1 VTGVLHVETDGAGPR
16 AVLVHGFT
24 QNRNCWGPLAP
35 ALTTDHQVVRID
47 APGHGK
53 SSSIEAD
60 LWRGAELLAS
70 GGGHATYL
78 GYSMG
83 ARFALH
89 VALAHPEVVR
99 GLVLIGGT
107 AGIDDPDAR
116 AARKRADEETAT
128 QLEHQGLEPFLEAWL
143 AQPLFAGLPDAM
155 QFRSER
161 TNNTVEGLASSLRLA
176 GTGSQDPLQS
186 RLAAIDVPVLVMAGA
201 DDTKFS
207 AEAERLTSSVGAN
220 ATIALVP
227 SAGHAAHLEQPDA
240 CTAIIR
246 EWLDAHDL

>member
-1 VTGVLHVETDGAGPR
+1 VADVLHVETDGAGPR
-16 AVLVHGFT
+16 VVLVHGFT

-35 ALTTDHQVVRID
+35 ALASDHEVVRVD

-60 LWRGAELLAS
+60 LWRGADLLAAV
-70 GGGHATYL
+70 GGPATYL

-89 VALAHPEVVR
+89 VALAHPEVAR

-107 AGIDDPDAR
+107 AGIDGPDAR
-116 AARKRADEETAT
+116 AQRKRADQETAT
-128 QLEHQGLEPFLEAWL
+128 RLEQQGLDAFLEAWL
-143 AQPLFAGLPDAM
+143 AQPLFAGLSDAM
-155 QFRSER
+155 HFRGER
-161 TNNTVEGLASSLRLA
+161 AGNTIEGLAGSLRRA
-176 GTGSQDPLQS
+176 GTGAQEPLQS
-186 RLAAIDVPVLVMAGA
+186 RLASIHVPVLVMAGGN
-201 DDTKFS
+201 DTKFS
-207 AEAERLTSSVGAN
+207 AEAERLTAGIGAH

-227 SAGHAAHLEQPDA
+227 RAGHAAHLEQPDA
-240 CTAIIR
+240 CTAIVR

>member
-1 VTGVLHVETDGAGPR
+1 VTGVLHFETDGAGPR
-16 AVLVHGFT
+16 VVLVHGFT

-35 ALTTDHQVVRID
+35 ALATDHEVVRVD
-47 APGHGK
+47 VPGHGK

-60 LWRGAELLAS
+60 LWRGADLLAEA
-70 GGGHATYL
+70 GGPATYL

-83 ARFALH
+83 GRFALH

-116 AARKRADEETAT
+116 AERKRADEESAKR
-128 QLEHQGLEPFLEAWL
+128 LEHQGLEPFLEAWL
-143 AQPLFAGLPDAM
+143 AQPLFAGLPEAM
-155 QFRSER
+155 QFRTER
-161 TNNTVEGLASSLRLA
+161 ASNTVEGLAGSLRLA
-176 GTGSQDPLQS
+176 GTGSQEPLHS
-186 RLAAIDVPVLVMAGA
+186 RLAAIDAPVLVMAGA
-201 DDTKFS
+201 NDTKFA
-207 AEAERLTSSVGAN
+207 AEAERLAAAIGER

-227 SAGHAAHLEQPDA
+227 RAGHAAHLEHPDA
-240 CTAIIR
+240 CTAIVR

>member
-1 VTGVLHVETDGAGPR
+1 VTDVLHVETDGVGPR
-16 AVLVHGFT
+16 VVLVHGFT
-24 QNRNCWGPLAP
+24 QNRNCWGPLAA
-35 ALTTDHQVVRID
+35 ALTTDHEVVRVD

-53 SSSIEAD
+53 SSAIEAD
-60 LWRGAELLAS
+60 LWRGADLLAS
-70 GGGHATYL
+70 AGGPATYL

-116 AARKRADEETAT
+116 AARKRADEETAAR
-128 QLEHQGLEPFLEAWL
+128 LEHQGLEPFLEAWL

-161 TNNTVEGLASSLRLA
+161 ASNTVEGLASSLRLA

-186 RLAAIDVPVLVMAGA
+186 RLAAIDVPVLATAGA

-220 ATIALVP
+220 ATVALVP
-227 SAGHAAHLEQPDA
+227 HAGHAAHLEQPDA
-240 CTAIIR
+240 CTTIIR
-246 EWLDAHDL
+246 QWLDAHDL